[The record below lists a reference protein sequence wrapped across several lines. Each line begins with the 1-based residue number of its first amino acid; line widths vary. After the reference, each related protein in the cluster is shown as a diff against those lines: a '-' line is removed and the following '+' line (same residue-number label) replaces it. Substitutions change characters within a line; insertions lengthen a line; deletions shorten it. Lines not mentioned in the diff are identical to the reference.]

1 LSFPPNHHTG
11 EGIMPQP
18 IVDSHIH
25 FWDPQHLSYGW
36 LPNLPAIH
44 RPFLPTDLARAAAGV
59 DLQGI
64 VFVEA
69 DIDPDHRLAEAQW
82 ITELAQQEPRIQ
94 AMVASAPLELGPDA
108 VRPHLEA
115 VARLP
120 LVRGI
125 RRLIQSEG
133 PGFAIQ
139 PAFVAAVQS
148 LPSYGFSFDIC
159 IKHHQMEETI
169 RLVEQ
174 CPQVVFILDHFGKP
188 AVKDNL
194 LDPWREQLQTLAGFP
209 NVVCKISGL
218 ATEADHSN
226 WTREQLRPYLDHA
239 LAVFGADRVLYG
251 GDWPVSTLAIDY
263 QTWIDTINWATERW
277 SEGDRRK
284 LFVEN
289 TRRVYRIG

>member
-1 LSFPPNHHTG
+1 
-11 EGIMPQP
+11 MPQA

-25 FWDPQHLSYGW
+25 FWDPNHLRYPW
-36 LPNLPAIH
+36 LAGAPTINRAHLPE
-44 RPFLPTDLARAAAGV
+44 DLRRAAEAV

-69 DIDPDHRLAEAQW
+69 DLHPDDRLAEVAW
-82 ITELAQQEPRIQ
+82 VSELAQAEPRIQ
-94 AMVASAPLELGPDA
+94 AIVAAAPLEQGREA

-115 VARLP
+115 LARYP

-125 RRLIQSEG
+125 RRLIQSEA
-133 PGFAIQ
+133 PGFCTQ

-148 LPSYGFSFDIC
+148 LPDYGFSFDIC
-159 IKHHQMEETI
+159 IKHHQAEDAI

-174 CPQVVFILDHFGKP
+174 CPHVSFILDHFGKP

-194 LDPWREQLQTLAGFP
+194 LDPWRDHLRTLAGFP

-218 ATEADHSN
+218 ATEADYQN
-226 WTREQLRPYLDHA
+226 WTQDQLKPYIDHA
-239 LAVFGADRVLYG
+239 LEVFGPDRVLYG
-251 GDWPVSTLAIDY
+251 GDWPVSTQAIGY
-263 QTWIDTINWATERW
+263 QQWIDTINWAASHLDDDARH
-277 SEGDRRK
+277 K

-289 TRRVYRIG
+289 ARRVYRLP

>member
-1 LSFPPNHHTG
+1 
-11 EGIMPQP
+11 MPQA

-25 FWDPQHLSYGW
+25 FWDPNHLRYPW
-36 LPNLPAIH
+36 LAGAPAINRAH
-44 RPFLPTDLARAAAGV
+44 LPEDLRRAAEAV

-69 DIDPDHRLAEAQW
+69 DLHPDDRLAEVAW
-82 ITELAQQEPRIQ
+82 VSELAQAEPRIQ
-94 AMVASAPLELGPDA
+94 AIVAAAPLEQGREA

-115 VARLP
+115 LARYP

-125 RRLIQSEG
+125 RRLIQSEA
-133 PGFAIQ
+133 PGFCTQ

-148 LPSYGFSFDIC
+148 LPDYGFSFDIC
-159 IKHHQMEETI
+159 IKHHQAEDAI

-174 CPQVVFILDHFGKP
+174 CPHVSFILDHFGKP

-194 LDPWREQLQTLAGFP
+194 LDPWRDHLRTLAGFP

-218 ATEADHSN
+218 ATEADYQN
-226 WTREQLRPYLDHA
+226 WTQDQLKPYIDHA
-239 LAVFGADRVLYG
+239 LEVFGPDRVLYG
-251 GDWPVSTLAIDY
+251 GDWPVSTQAIGY
-263 QTWIDTINWATERW
+263 QQWIDTINWAASHLDDDARH
-277 SEGDRRK
+277 K

-289 TRRVYRIG
+289 ARRVYRLP

>member
-1 LSFPPNHHTG
+1 
-11 EGIMPQP
+11 MPQA

-25 FWDPQHLSYGW
+25 FWDPNHLRYPW
-36 LPNLPAIH
+36 LAGAPAINRAH
-44 RPFLPTDLARAAAGV
+44 LPEDLRRAAEAV

-69 DIDPDHRLAEAQW
+69 DLHPDDRLAEVAW
-82 ITELAQQEPRIQ
+82 VSELAQAEPRIQ
-94 AMVASAPLELGPDA
+94 AIVAAAPLEQGREA

-115 VARLP
+115 LARYP

-125 RRLIQSEG
+125 RRLIQSEA
-133 PGFAIQ
+133 PGFCTQ

-148 LPSYGFSFDIC
+148 LPDYGFSFDIC
-159 IKHHQMEETI
+159 IKHHQAEDAI

-174 CPQVVFILDHFGKP
+174 CPHVSFILDHFGKP

-194 LDPWREQLQTLAGFP
+194 LDPWRDHLRTLAGFP

-218 ATEADHSN
+218 ATEADYQN
-226 WTREQLRPYLDHA
+226 WTQDQLKPYIDHA
-239 LAVFGADRVLYG
+239 LEVFGPDRVLYG
-251 GDWPVSTLAIDY
+251 GDWPVSTQAIGY
-263 QTWIDTINWATERW
+263 QQWIDTINWAANHLDDDARH
-277 SEGDRRK
+277 K

-289 TRRVYRIG
+289 ARRVYRLP